1 MEEEIGEED
10 TRSVDSVNITEVKE
24 MVITD
29 SKLHYLCRTS
39 DNTEEIYDRS
49 DLMDGG
55 EQQSLVLQFER
66 RHPPPWDKVC
76 FYCEGE
82 GCEECI
88 CDMCNRKCRHLE
100 GVNYGCVQHP
110 VV

>member
-1 MEEEIGEED
+1 M
-10 TRSVDSVNITEVKE
+10 
-24 MVITD
+24 
-29 SKLHYLCRTS
+29 
-39 DNTEEIYDRS
+39 
-49 DLMDGG
+49 
-55 EQQSLVLQFER
+55 VLQFER
-66 RHPPPWDKVC
+66 RHPPPWDKMC